1 MVLILIIKFA
11 NVFLISIISIIMHS
25 VWLELQIS
33 QNKRLC
39 NKKRATLV
47 YKVVFNPFDNA
58 IGNKICSIQIK
69 IFFKIIG

>member
-1 MVLILIIKFA
+1 
-11 NVFLISIISIIMHS
+11 MHS
-25 VWLELQIS
+25 VWLKLQIS

-47 YKVVFNPFDNA
+47 YEVVFNPFDNT
-58 IGNKICSIQIK
+58 IVNKICSIQIK